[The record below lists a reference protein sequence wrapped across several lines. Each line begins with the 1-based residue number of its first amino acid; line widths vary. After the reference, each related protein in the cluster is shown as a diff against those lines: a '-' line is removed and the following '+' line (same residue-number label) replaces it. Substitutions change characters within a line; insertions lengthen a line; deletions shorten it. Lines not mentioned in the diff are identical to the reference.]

1 MKQFLFLFFYIE
13 SIATSRLNIV
23 TMIKHKNKN
32 MIQNDI
38 IKHYCYK
45 KLTPLS
51 QKHTKINKI
60 LLLRSFYGSIPV
72 PFDDWEIC

>member
-51 QKHTKINKI
+51 QKHTKMKINQQNFTFKI
-60 LLLRSFYGSIPV
+60 FLRLNPSTF
-72 PFDDWEIC
+72 